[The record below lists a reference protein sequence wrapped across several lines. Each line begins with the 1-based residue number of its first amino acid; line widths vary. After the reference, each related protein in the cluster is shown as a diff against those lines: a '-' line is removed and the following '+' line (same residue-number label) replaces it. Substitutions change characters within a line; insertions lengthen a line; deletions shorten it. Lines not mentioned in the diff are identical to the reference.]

1 MDRLKNAERQA
12 SQSVEEARRARVERM
27 KEAKAE
33 AERQV
38 NAYRAELE
46 AKYKISE
53 STVIFIFILVF
64 YHLFIK
70 STN

>member
-12 SQSVEEARRARVERM
+12 SQVVESARRDRVERM

-33 AERQV
+33 AERQI

-46 AKYKISE
+46 ANYQKSE
-53 STVIFIFILVF
+53 SAVKFNLLIYKFIYL
-64 YHLFIK
+64 
-70 STN
+70 